1 MAAAFYSG
9 LNFSFLSLWLEEK
22 TIIRAVLKSENL
34 KSNFE
39 LLWLFIRFKEKMPNV
54 IVIIILWAMQ

>member
-9 LNFSFLSLWLEEK
+9 FDFCFLSCWLEEK
-22 TIIRAVLKSENL
+22 TIIRAVLKSENI